1 MAAQGPARSA
11 ASLLAPASPEDEL
24 TPRLRSIAPS
34 ASASLKAQAYAA
46 LKRAI
51 VDLDLDGRE
60 DALRLDERRLSA
72 ELGISRTPVREALTM
87 LTLEGFVRQVP
98 RRGLFVVRHSRREIV
113 DMIVGWAALE
123 SMAARLAAARV
134 TAEDIAEL
142 RAILADFLEAPQD
155 EAGMRAYSEANI
167 RFHQAIVRLGGNAT
181 IEDLTGNLFLHM
193 RAIRS
198 LSLRQENRAGISVRD
213 HADIIA
219 ALEARDAP
227 RAEALVRDHALGLA
241 AHVARHGNFPD

>member
-1 MAAQGPARSA
+1 VQGPARNPLRASADA
-11 ASLLAPASPEDEL
+11 ASGGPA
-24 TPRLRSIAPS
+24 PRLQSIAPA

-60 DALRLDERRLSA
+60 DELRLDERRLSA

-98 RRGLFVVRHSRREIV
+98 RRGLFVVRHTRREIV
-113 DMIVGWAALE
+113 DMIIGWAALE
-123 SMAARLAAARV
+123 AMAARLAASRV
-134 TAEDIAEL
+134 TPADIAEL
-142 RAILADFLEAPQD
+142 RAVFADFPEAPHD
-155 EAGMRAYSEANI
+155 ETAMRAYSEANI
-167 RFHQAIVRLGGNAT
+167 RFHQAIVRLGGNAVL
-181 IEDLTGNLFLHM
+181 EDLTGNLFLHM

-198 LSLRQENRAGISVRD
+198 LSLRQENRAGISMIE
-213 HADIIA
+213 HADILD
-219 ALEARDAP
+219 ALEARDAE

-241 AHVARHGNFPD
+241 AHVARHGNLPD